1 MYYSGDIEYL
11 GWFFVGVGIFMGRC
25 DGLYGGG
32 KVLGGFVGY
41 AIGGWGGRVK
51 GTSGG
56 AVCWGGGVVLNMW

>member
-1 MYYSGDIEYL
+1 
-11 GWFFVGVGIFMGRC
+11 MGRC